1 MSFAL
6 FAAPFNE
13 NHDDDNIMNKK
24 KQTHNKTQ
32 KTMPKDNFNKEK
44 VNSVLEKIHNDSHE
58 ENEKDSLGD
67 FNPPPPPESSG
78 VAKTVQTKENM
89 INMSNDQ
96 NNVMFKT
103 LGRNPQPNYD
113 DSSNL
118 DLNNYVNNYGDG
130 KSVEEYYK
138 QMLPNYTTKQSHYN
152 RPYYTANMPGLSADN
167 DNNDLLM
174 QKINY
179 MINLLEEQQDE
190 RTNNVT
196 EEVILY
202 SFLGIFMICIVD
214 SFVKVGK
221 YVR

>member
-1 MSFAL
+1 
-6 FAAPFNE
+6 
-13 NHDDDNIMNKK
+13 
-24 KQTHNKTQ
+24 
-32 KTMPKDNFNKEK
+32 MPKDNFNKEK

-89 INMSNDQ
+89 INMSNEQ
-96 NNVMFKT
+96 TNVMFKT